1 MKLEQLAP
9 ADFRTRLH
17 RGDLVL
23 QAGVFRY
30 RLQSP
35 LPRIEQGLWQLYG
48 GYPCLP
54 PQSYA
59 DFPLQLDHGRGL
71 HRWWRRQVR
80 FSSDGERPFEPLP
93 QSHAFAQMEWAMNWS
108 VSMRAHQYLMLHAAV
123 LERGGRALVMPA
135 PPGSGKSTLCA
146 ALTHSDWRLMTDE
159 LCLVDLVDQRIH
171 AAARPV
177 SLKNNSLDVIRR
189 YAPQAVFG
197 AVTRGTTKGD
207 VVHMR
212 VPQAHV
218 ERMQESARPRLVV
231 FPRYAAGEPTR
242 LTPLPKAPA
251 MIELGKN
258 AFNYLVLGL
267 QGFEVLGA
275 MLERCDCYELRYSD
289 LHDAIPRLSDLLDGL
304 PEPEV
309 AG

>member
-1 MKLEQLAP
+1 MKLEQLP
-9 ADFRTRLH
+9 AGDLQDRLA

-23 QAGVFRY
+23 QAGVFSY

-35 LPRIEQGLWQLYG
+35 LPLIEQGLRQLYG
-48 GYPCLP
+48 GYPCRP
-54 PQSYA
+54 PETQA
-59 DFPLQLDHGRGL
+59 DFALQLGPGRGL
-71 HRWWRRQVR
+71 HRWWHRQVR

-93 QSHAFAQMEWAMNWS
+93 QSHAFAQMEWAMNWC
-108 VSMRAHQYLMLHAAV
+108 VSTRAHQYLMLHAAV
-123 LERGGRALVMPA
+123 LERGGRALLMPA

-159 LCLVDLVDQRIH
+159 LCLVDPANRRIH

-177 SLKNNSLDVIRR
+177 SLKNNSLDVIRA

-218 ERMQESARPRLVV
+218 DRMHESARPRLVV

-242 LTPLPKAPA
+242 LTPLQKAPA

-275 MLERCDCYELRYSD
+275 LLEGCDCYELRYSD
-289 LHDAIPRLSDLLDGL
+289 LRDAIPRLTSLFDGL
-304 PEPEV
+304 PELEGAP
-309 AG
+309 

>member
-9 ADFRTRLH
+9 GDFRTRL
-17 RGDLVL
+17 RQGDLVV

-30 RLQSP
+30 RLHSP
-35 LPRIEQGLWQLYG
+35 IPLIEEGLRQLYG
-48 GYPCLP
+48 GYPCLDP
-54 PQSYA
+54 DAWA
-59 DFPLQLDHGRGL
+59 DFSLRLDHGRGV
-71 HRWWRRQVR
+71 HRWWHRQVR

-93 QSHAFAQMEWAMNWS
+93 QSHAFAQMEWAMNWC

-146 ALTHSDWRLMTDE
+146 ALTHSDWRLLSDE
-159 LCLVDLVDQRIH
+159 LCLLDLAQGRIH
-171 AAARPV
+171 PAARPV

-212 VPQAHV
+212 VPQAHL
-218 ERMQESARPRLVV
+218 ERMKEPAQPRLVV
-231 FPRYAAGEPTR
+231 FPKYAAGEPTQ
-242 LTPLPKAPA
+242 LQPMGKAPA

-258 AFNYLVLGL
+258 SFNYLVLGL
-267 QGFEVLGA
+267 QGFEALGT
-275 MLERCDCYELRYSD
+275 MLEGCDCYELRYSD
-289 LHDAIPRLSDLLDGL
+289 LHDAIPRLTALIDSL
-304 PEPEV
+304 PEREPSP
-309 AG
+309 